1 MKLWPSFA
9 NLKPI
14 SITRIAYEMKKANL
28 ADPFISPVTGRIFG
42 ENSLP
47 GLQSGFIWIG
57 DSFNRPVQTD
67 RLVATN
73 FIIGDAV
80 SKSTY
85 PAAQYLSDLPDGML
99 RKTGGKLSQAI
110 DGEHYVYRLPERHI
124 WIGDNANHPI
134 ALPNIAI
141 GNLPGITH
149 NSLWIGDA
157 NNRPIETARILQAN
171 LPTLP
176 ERHIWIGNAEADPI
190 ALPNIQIGNLPGL
203 THNRLWAGDAQGR
216 PVEVTR
222 IQEENL
228 PDLPERHIWV
238 GQLNPYGRPVSIQL
252 VPVGTG
258 MAKIQGDGTFALA
271 VADQDY
277 ATVDTLE
284 RIKEEARGYAEDA
297 SASATAA
304 EESAVAAEGSATAAA
319 AEATA
324 AGASAAA
331 AGASATAA
339 GGSAVAAGVSA
350 GAAAL
355 SAISASSSSSSASS
369 SADSASTSA
378 TNAST
383 SATQA
388 QNTLNTLLST
398 GLNVLPCSGDVSINH
413 HKITNLSPPI
423 NNTDAANKE
432 YVDGKLTDVVGK
444 AKEIM
449 VYHGTQTVISFAEN
463 PTIPGSGFM
472 KIPIGNNTQRPASPE
487 AGMFR
492 FNTN

>member
-1 MKLWPSFA
+1 MASGNGIDLETLFC
-9 NLKPI
+9 PI
-14 SITRIAYEMKKANL
+14 
-28 ADPFISPVTGRIFG
+28 TGRLKLLNTLPDATGLLSGGLDENG
-42 ENSLP
+42 EKCFSVAKLSK
-47 GLQSGFIWIG
+47 GKIWIG
-57 DSFNRPVQTD
+57 DINNQ
-67 RLVATN
+67 
-73 FIIGDAV
+73 
-80 SKSTY
+80 
-85 PAAQYLSDLPDGML
+85 PAEAARILQDNLPD
-99 RKTGGKLSQAI
+99 
-110 DGEHYVYRLPERHI
+110 LPERHI
-124 WIGDNANHPI
+124 WIGDNANHPV
-134 ALPNIAI
+134 ASPNIAI

-149 NSLWIGDA
+149 NSLWIGDI
-157 NNRPIETARILQAN
+157 NNRPIEAARILQ
-171 LPTLP
+171 
-176 ERHIWIGNAEADPI
+176 D
-190 ALPNIQIGNLPGL
+190 
-203 THNRLWAGDAQGR
+203 
-216 PVEVTR
+216 
-222 IQEENL
+222 NL

-238 GQLNPYGRPVSIQL
+238 GQLNPYGRPVSVQL

-339 GGSAVAAGVSA
+339 GVSAAAAGVSA

-383 SATQA
+383 SATKA

-398 GLNVLPCSGDVSINH
+398 GLNALPCSGDVSINH